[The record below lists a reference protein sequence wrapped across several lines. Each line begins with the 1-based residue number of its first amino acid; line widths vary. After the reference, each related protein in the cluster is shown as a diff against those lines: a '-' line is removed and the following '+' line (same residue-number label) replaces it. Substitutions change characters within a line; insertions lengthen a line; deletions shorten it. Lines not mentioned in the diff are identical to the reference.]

1 LTFTIRTH
9 AMEQKRKI
17 KYHLSDDMAAKL
29 ERLSERHQETP
40 MELLRLAIQAMYLS
54 MPKKHQEKV
63 K

>member
-1 LTFTIRTH
+1 
-9 AMEQKRKI
+9 MEQKRKI

-29 ERLSERHQETP
+29 EQLSERHQETP